1 VEKVSEPRFLGR
13 FSKEGIVNMARR
25 GVFDRNPLLATSHE
39 LVCKACGCT
48 LRITYLER
56 LKSGSFEL
64 GKTRMV
70 EVAVAAPTISG
81 LFSTTERITPIIMK
95 VRCERCEA
103 EISCTPVSL
112 EYLLFTARK
121 PQKLEYMYV

>member
-1 VEKVSEPRFLGR
+1 MEKVSEPHFP
-13 FSKEGIVNMARR
+13 KKAIIDMARK
-25 GVFDRNPLLATSHE
+25 GVFNRNPMLAASHE
-39 LVCKACGCT
+39 LACKACGCT
-48 LRITYLER
+48 QKITYLDR
-56 LKSGSFEL
+56 LKSGRFEL
-64 GKTRMV
+64 GKTRVV

-81 LFSTTERITPIIMK
+81 LLSTRERITPIIIR

-103 EISCTPVSL
+103 EISCTPVSV

>member
-1 VEKVSEPRFLGR
+1 MEKVSGSRFPGR
-13 FSKEGIVNMARR
+13 FSKETIIDMARK
-25 GVFDRNPLLATSHE
+25 GVFNRNPMLATSHE
-39 LVCKACGCT
+39 VACKACGCT
-48 LRITYLER
+48 QKITYLDR
-56 LKSGSFEL
+56 LKSGRFEL
-64 GKTRMV
+64 GKTRVV
-70 EVAVAAPTISG
+70 EVAVASPTISG
-81 LFSTTERITPIIMK
+81 LLSITERITPIIIR

>member
-1 VEKVSEPRFLGR
+1 VEKVSGSRFLRR
-13 FSKEGIVNMARR
+13 FSKESIVDMARR
-25 GVFDRNPLLATSHE
+25 GAFNRNPLLAASHE

-48 LRITYLER
+48 QKITYLER

-64 GKTRMV
+64 GKTRVV

-95 VRCERCEA
+95 VRCKRCEA
-103 EISCTPVSL
+103 EITCTPISL

>member
-1 VEKVSEPRFLGR
+1 MEKVSGSRFPGR
-13 FSKEGIVNMARR
+13 FSKETIIDMARK
-25 GVFDRNPLLATSHE
+25 GVFNRNPMLATSHE
-39 LVCKACGCT
+39 VACKACGCT
-48 LRITYLER
+48 QKITYLDR
-56 LKSGSFEL
+56 LKSGRFEL
-64 GKTRMV
+64 GKTRVV
-70 EVAVAAPTISG
+70 EVAVASPTISG
-81 LFSTTERITPIIMK
+81 LLSITERTTPIIIR

>member
-1 VEKVSEPRFLGR
+1 MEKASKPRFPGR
-13 FSKEGIVNMARR
+13 FSKKALLDMARK
-25 GVFDRNPLLATSHE
+25 GIFNRNPMLAASHE

-48 LRITYLER
+48 QKITYLDR
-56 LKSGSFEL
+56 LKSGRFEL
-64 GKTRMV
+64 GETRVV

-81 LFSTTERITPIIMK
+81 LLSTRERITPIIMR
-95 VRCERCEA
+95 VRCERCGA
-103 EISCTPVSL
+103 EIPCSPVSL

>member
-1 VEKVSEPRFLGR
+1 MEKVSGSRFPGR
-13 FSKEGIVNMARR
+13 FSKEAIIDMARK
-25 GVFDRNPLLATSHE
+25 GVFNRNPMLATSHE
-39 LVCKACGCT
+39 VACKACGCT
-48 LRITYLER
+48 QKITYLDR
-56 LKSGSFEL
+56 LKSGRFEL
-64 GKTRMV
+64 GKTRVV
-70 EVAVAAPTISG
+70 EVAVASPTISG
-81 LFSTTERITPIIMK
+81 LLSITERITPIIIR

>member
-1 VEKVSEPRFLGR
+1 MEKVSGSRFLGR
-13 FSKEGIVNMARR
+13 FSKETIIDMARK
-25 GVFDRNPLLATSHE
+25 GVFNRNPMLATSHE
-39 LVCKACGCT
+39 VACKACGCT
-48 LRITYLER
+48 QKITYLDR
-56 LKSGSFEL
+56 LKSGRFDL
-64 GKTRMV
+64 GKTRVV

-81 LFSTTERITPIIMK
+81 LLGTTERITPIIIR